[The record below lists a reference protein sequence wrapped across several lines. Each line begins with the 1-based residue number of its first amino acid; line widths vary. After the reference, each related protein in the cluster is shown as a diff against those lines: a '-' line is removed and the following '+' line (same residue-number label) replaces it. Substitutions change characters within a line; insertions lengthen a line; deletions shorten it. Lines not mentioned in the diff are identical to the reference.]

1 MTILPDSSILIAY
14 FARASYGD
22 RLERDLRAGRLVLSS
37 VVAEEVLAG
46 ARDQEEQKIYD
57 DFFDRCRRS
66 GSIATPTDEMW
77 RTCGRLLSR
86 YRGRFGDI
94 RTRDHQNDVL
104 IMLAGRQ
111 LARDEETVILTE
123 NDAHFATWLGF
134 IRDPSRLRIEAAR
147 R

>member
-1 MTILPDSSILIAY
+1 V
-14 FARASYGD
+14 
-22 RLERDLRAGRLVLSS
+22 LRRGTGSPG
-37 VVAEEVLAG
+37 G
-46 ARDQEEQKIYD
+46 ARDRSELQLYD
-57 DFFDRCRRS
+57 HFFARCAHL
-66 GSIATPTDEMW
+66 GVITTPTDESW
-77 RTCGRLLSR
+77 RACGRLLYR
-86 YRGRFGDI
+86 YRQRYGDI

>member
-1 MTILPDSSILIAY
+1 MVILPDSSILIAY
-14 FARASYGD
+14 FARSSYGD
-22 RLERDLRAGRLVLSS
+22 RIARDLNAGRLALSS
-37 VVAEEVLAG
+37 VVAEEVMAG
-46 ARDQEEQKIYD
+46 ARDQEERRLYD

-66 GSIATPTDEMW
+66 GSIATPNDEAW

-86 YRGRFGDI
+86 YRQRYGDM
-94 RTRDHQNDVL
+94 RTRDHQNDVFIIL
-104 IMLAGRQ
+104 TGLQ

-134 IRDPSRLRIEAAR
+134 IRDRSRLRLEPAR

>member
-1 MTILPDSSILIAY
+1 
-14 FARASYGD
+14 
-22 RLERDLRAGRLVLSS
+22 
-37 VVAEEVLAG
+37 
-46 ARDQEEQKIYD
+46 
-57 DFFDRCRRS
+57 
-66 GSIATPTDEMW
+66 MW

-104 IMLAGRQ
+104 IVLTGRQ
-111 LARDEETVILTE
+111 LARDEETIILTE